1 MKLKKVLLG
10 ISLCVSTLSF
20 AQQTKKE
27 VLFTINENPYYTD
40 EFVRVYNKNL
50 DLVKDDSQKDLD
62 NYLNLFIGY
71 KLKVNRAYELG
82 LQDNRK
88 YQLELKNYREQLSK
102 NYHLDKEVTD
112 ELVQEA
118 YNRLQKEVKASHI
131 LFKLDENAMPAD
143 TLKVYNKAMEI
154 RAKALAGEDF
164 GKLAQ
169 QYSEDIPAAKTDK
182 GELGYFSAFRMV
194 YPFETG
200 AYTTPK
206 GEVSMPIRSRFG
218 YHIIKVEDVR
228 QNRGDI
234 IVAHIMLLKSK
245 DNASE
250 EEKAKVKT
258 RAEEIYQKLK
268 QGEDF
273 GELAKQFSQDG
284 YTATKGGVLE
294 KFSSGSLS
302 SEEFENRAFALKVP
316 GDYTEPFETQYGWH
330 IVKLVK
336 KFPLLTFEESKE
348 DLEARVAKDDRS
360 SVIAEAMTEK
370 LKKKYPMDTDKKMYS
385 KVLTAVNDSY
395 YVTAWKLPESADS
408 FNKTLLTINNDK
420 EIKAWEFL
428 EYINKEQKG
437 GIKAKP
443 LNRLVSIL
451 FEKFSNEKLNEYYDE
466 NLENEFP
473 EFAGVMQEYKDGLLL
488 FDLMEKEIWDKAKKD
503 TVGLKNYY
511 NAHLNEYR
519 WGNRVD
525 AEVISSTD
533 KKTIEK
539 ARKLLKKGK
548 DIAYIKEELNTNGKI
563 NVIERSGV
571 FAQNDEM
578 LPVLDKWETGISDV
592 VSKGDYYYVIKVN
605 KVLPAST
612 KALDECRGRVVND
625 YQQYLESTWVDT
637 LKKEFTVKINK
648 GVFENI
654 KKQLNQ

>member
-10 ISLCVSTLSF
+10 ISLCVSALSF

-27 VLFTINENPYYTD
+27 VLFTVNENPYYTD

-82 LQDNRK
+82 LQDNKK
-88 YQLELKNYREQLSK
+88 YQLELKNYRQQLSK

-112 ELVQEA
+112 ELVEEA
-118 YNRLQKEVKASHI
+118 YNRLQKEVKAAHI
-131 LFKLDENAMPAD
+131 LFLLDENASPAD
-143 TLKVYNKAMEI
+143 TLRVYNKAIEV

-169 QYSEDIPAAKTDK
+169 QYSEDKSAKENN

-200 AYTTPK
+200 AFTTPK
-206 GEVSMPIRSRFG
+206 GEVSKPVRSRFG

-228 QNRGDI
+228 ENRGDI
-234 IVAHIMLLKSK
+234 TVAHIMLIKSK
-245 DNASE
+245 DTSDEDNA
-250 EEKAKVKT
+250 KLKN
-258 RAEEIYQKLK
+258 RIEEIYQKLK

-284 YTATKGGVLE
+284 YSASKGGLLE

-302 SEEFENRAFALKVP
+302 SEEFENRAFALKKS
-316 GDYTEPFETQYGWH
+316 GDYTEPFETEYGWH

-336 KFPLLTFEESKE
+336 KHQLQSFEEVKE
-348 DLEARVAKDDRS
+348 DLEGRVAKDDRS

-395 YVTAWKLPESADS
+395 YTASWKLPESADS
-408 FNKTLLTINNDK
+408 FNKTLLTINNDE
-420 EIKAWEFL
+420 EIKAWDFL

-437 GIKAKP
+437 GVKAKP
-443 LNRLVSIL
+443 LNRLVPIL
-451 FEKFSNEKLNEYYDE
+451 YEKFCNEKLNEYYDK

-488 FDLMEKEIWDKAKKD
+488 FDLMEKEIWDKAKQD
-503 TVGLKNYY
+503 TIGLKNYY

-519 WGNRVD
+519 WGKRVD

-533 KKTIEK
+533 KKIIEK

-548 DIAYIKEELNTNGKI
+548 DIASVKEELNTNGKI

-571 FAQNDEM
+571 FAQDDEM

-592 VSKGDYYYVIKVN
+592 VNKGDYYYVINVN
-605 KVLPAST
+605 KVLPAAT
-612 KALDECRGRVVND
+612 KSLDECRGRVVND
-625 YQQYLESTWVDT
+625 YQQYLESTWIDT
-637 LKKEFTVKINK
+637 LKKEFTVKVNND
-648 GVFENI
+648 VFEKV
-654 KKQLNQ
+654 KKQLNR